1 MKKILMSLLLLG
13 FMFTLAACG
22 GEPSEPTAPEDNT
35 AEEAAPDPTP
45 DAEEPSEE
53 PMEEPT
59 EEPAEPED
67 EPEAPTDSDSGDTT
81 DDGYS
86 DPDIS
91 GDDETSAEDG
101 YTDAPDGP
109 GRVNADGELE
119 LTLEDLSY
127 YDGTDGKKAY
137 VAVDGII
144 YDMSGS
150 SRWSGGNHNGYQA
163 GQDLTSVID
172 NISPHGRSTL
182 TRVPTVGILVES
194 KAE

>member
-1 MKKILMSLLLLG
+1 MKKILMSLMLLG
-13 FMFTLAACG
+13 FMLTLAACG
-22 GEPSEPTAPEDNT
+22 GDTTDPAVPEDNT
-35 AEEAAPDPTP
+35 AEEATPDTTPEADAPSEDAPD
-45 DAEEPSEE
+45 ESEDTSADDE
-53 PMEEPT
+53 SSTDT
-59 EEPAEPED
+59 ESSD
-67 EPEAPTDSDSGDTT
+67 ETT

-91 GDDETSAEDG
+91 GDDEVTTDEEASS
-101 YTDAPDGP
+101 DAPDGP
-109 GRVNADGELE
+109 GRINADGELE

-137 VAVDGII
+137 VAVDGIV

-194 KAE
+194 EAE

>member
-1 MKKILMSLLLLG
+1 MSLMLLG
-13 FMFTLAACG
+13 FMLTLAACG
-22 GEPSEPTAPEDNT
+22 GDTSESAVPEDNT
-35 AEEAAPDPTP
+35 AEEATPDTTP
-45 DAEEPSEE
+45 DAENPADDGDQEEPSD
-53 PMEEPT
+53 T
-59 EEPAEPED
+59 DEPANETDSSSED
-67 EPEAPTDSDSGDTT
+67 ESEDAT

-91 GDDETSAEDG
+91 GDDEASTDEETSN
-101 YTDAPDGP
+101 DAPDGP
-109 GRVNADGELE
+109 GRMNADGELE

-194 KAE
+194 EAE